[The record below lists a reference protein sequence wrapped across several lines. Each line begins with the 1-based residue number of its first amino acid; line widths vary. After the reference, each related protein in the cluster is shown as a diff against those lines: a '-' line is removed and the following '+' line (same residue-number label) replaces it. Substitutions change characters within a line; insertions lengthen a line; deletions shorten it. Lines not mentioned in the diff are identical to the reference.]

1 MTKREVE
8 SILQTDIPDAYYEKA
23 LIYAK
28 RKQKYIYKMEKR
40 PVVMQ
45 PWYLA
50 QLTAEYVQSLVFSK
64 FTMDLCEE
72 LRNMEKSVPSEDRNT
87 PTAPIL

>member
-8 SILQTDIPDAYYEKA
+8 LILQTNIPDAYYEKA

-45 PWYLA
+45 PWYLV
-50 QLTAEYVQSLVFSK
+50 QLTAEYVQSLS
-64 FTMDLCEE
+64 L
-72 LRNMEKSVPSEDRNT
+72 
-87 PTAPIL
+87 IHI

>member
-8 SILQTDIPDAYYEKA
+8 LILQTNIPDAYYEKA

-72 LRNMEKSVPSEDRNT
+72 LRNMEKSVPSEDRNA
-87 PTAPIL
+87 PTASIL

>member
-8 SILQTDIPDAYYEKA
+8 LILQTDIPDAYYEKA

-45 PWYLA
+45 SWYLA
-50 QLTAEYVQSLVFSK
+50 QLTAEYVRSLVFSK

-87 PTAPIL
+87 PTASIL

>member
-8 SILQTDIPDAYYEKA
+8 LILQTNIPDAYYEKA

-64 FTMDLCEE
+64 FTMDLC
-72 LRNMEKSVPSEDRNT
+72 RGASQ
-87 PTAPIL
+87 

>member
-8 SILQTDIPDAYYEKA
+8 LILQTDIPDAYYEKA

-64 FTMDLCEE
+64 FTMDLCE
-72 LRNMEKSVPSEDRNT
+72 
-87 PTAPIL
+87 